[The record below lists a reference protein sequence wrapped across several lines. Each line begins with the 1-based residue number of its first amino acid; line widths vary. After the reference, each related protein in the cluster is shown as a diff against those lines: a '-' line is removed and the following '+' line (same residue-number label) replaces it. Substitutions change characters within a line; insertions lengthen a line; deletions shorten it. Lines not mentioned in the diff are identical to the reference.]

1 MSACS
6 SNKSYDLLLYIYIK
20 HSEKGVVF
28 MSTVIDSTHNETNT
42 IFSSKGEHPD
52 YPRMLQV
59 SKEAVTQ
66 SVFTYALGIKKWET
80 SSGYKRH
87 QLLFTI
93 VAGSDSSLQAIKSVI
108 SSGWSVSIGHGEK
121 GESDYRFKSDQAI
134 ETEKGAYDF
143 FTMNVGRNKKALAI
157 VHEDLRDQNE
167 FVLSL
172 DGKPSEDIQNLLGG
186 SKFGLNI
193 LDEWRETVYQVLEER
208 GYLEQLPLYFDKDM
222 FPNGLQL
229 FSIQLEEEQADELIS
244 ELIKTG
250 KIQFPEQRQGTGRHL
265 ESVDS
270 LTDYMMEYSDDMVE
284 KLSEK
289 VHPRHDPMYDDVAPV
304 ISQFPR
310 ELFPVQSHVTTA
322 VAKHLKTHKSAI
334 IQGEMSCGKSS
345 IMTAVAETVH
355 AYKNKS
361 GGYFSCL
368 MVPPSLTRKWP
379 DEIREIVPDADV
391 HVIEKTAQLIEFHA
405 HWTRQGRP
413 HPSKPT
419 FFVISFTTMR
429 GDARTVPATSFISK
443 KTALQ
448 KEDEERFPYRHGYY
462 CPDCGEPLQVKDDDI
477 HDGLSEEDAHEMN
490 SDASSEDNL
499 RVMEQSEFG
508 TSRRVNSG
516 KKPANAF
523 CMQCGASQWTKKTPV
538 RYESFGDWVAHEKQ
552 ICHAIDQQNPRLVTH
567 IQENQMNPPAQKGM
581 PRKVAAIEY
590 IRRKMNNFF
599 DITICDEIHEL
610 KGGMTAQGNALGALV
625 QASKKFVGGTGTLFG
640 GKAEDIYYIL
650 WRVFPHEMVNA
661 GYKFSQVRRFNEE
674 FGNIETTTYE
684 LDTDGEYS
692 NTNSRGGT
700 KRTEKVM
707 PGISPFIYGKFLVH
721 NTINVR
727 LKDVWPDPVEL
738 VDTPTILVDMNE
750 ELRQSYQQM
759 ITTFETEID
768 ARDDGYKL
776 YLPMTDYGVAYAD
789 NPFTFP
795 SATYLNEDR
804 KRETIWSATH
814 LNPDQLLPKEIKL
827 QEIIRT
833 EIAEQRKSIV
843 YVRDTGSS
851 VPERDVRPRLKHVLE
866 SVGAKVCILDTS
878 TTKTN
883 RRSDWLKQ
891 KMADEQYDVCI
902 VSQELVKVGLD
913 LLTTPTLI
921 YYQFSWSLFTI
932 NQSAKR
938 AWRIGQTEECRLFY
952 LAYKD
957 THQET
962 MATLIA
968 KKNKATAAIN
978 GDISSDGLS
987 AMLGDEGDLQ
997 SMLVNTIKNNGKVLK
1012 GSTEDWTAQHSDRAR
1027 EILANIGK
1035 SPKTRTV
1042 EEQLKQWMTEHMTGV
1057 TLKKALENLK
1067 DICLHI
1073 KAGDYIGFAIEKGNI
1088 LSIDPI
1094 EAFGM
1099 SLSFI
1104 PDGQILSFLMEP
1116 FKERKSTTAI
1126 PRMKQNTTPE
1136 DHLLDVIKVADTKK
1150 TKRISKKKAPVDGQ
1164 LAFDIF

>member
-1 MSACS
+1 
-6 SNKSYDLLLYIYIK
+6 
-20 HSEKGVVF
+20 
-28 MSTVIDSTHNETNT
+28 MSTVIDSTQNETSSV
-42 IFSSKGEHPD
+42 FSSEKEHPD
-52 YPRMLQV
+52 CPKMVQV
-59 SKEAVTQ
+59 NKDAVTQ
-66 SVFTYALGIKKWET
+66 SVFAYALGAKEWVNG
-80 SSGYKRH
+80 SGYKRH
-87 QLLFTI
+87 KLLFTI
-93 VAGSDSSLQAIKSVI
+93 VAGSDSSLQAIKSVVA
-108 SSGWSVSIGHGEK
+108 SGWSISFGHGEK
-121 GESDYRFKSDQAI
+121 GESDYRFTGGQAI
-134 ETEKGAYDF
+134 ETEKGKYDF

-167 FVLSL
+167 FILSL
-172 DGKPSEDIQNLLGG
+172 DGKPAEDIQNLLGG

-193 LDEWRETVYQVLEER
+193 LDEWRDTVYCVLSDK
-208 GYLEQLPLYFDKDM
+208 GHLEQLPLYFDESM
-222 FPNGLQL
+222 FPEGLQL
-229 FSIQLEEEQADELIS
+229 FSIGLKEEQADKLIS
-244 ELIKTG
+244 ELIKTK
-250 KIQFPEQRQGTGRHL
+250 KIQFPVQRKGTGVHL
-265 ESVDS
+265 ERVDN

-289 VHPRHDPMYDDVAPV
+289 VHPRHDPMYDDLAPV

-345 IMTAVAETVH
+345 IMTAVAETIH
-355 AYKNKS
+355 AYKNKA
-361 GGYFSCL
+361 GGYFACL

-379 DEIREIVPDADV
+379 DEIREIVPHANV
-391 HVIEKTAQLIEFHA
+391 HVIERTEQLIEFHSN
-405 HWTRQGRP
+405 WTRQGRFKP
-413 HPSKPT
+413 NKPT

-429 GDARTVPATSFISK
+429 GDARTVPATTFVSK
-443 KTALQ
+443 KTLLQ
-448 KEDEERFPYRHGYY
+448 KSDDERLPYRHGYY
-462 CPDCGEPLQVKDDDI
+462 CSDCGEPLQVKDDEQSDETT
-477 HDGLSEEDAHEMN
+477 DDSLPEDH
-490 SDASSEDNL
+490 L
-499 RVMEQSEFG
+499 RVMEKDEFG
-508 TSRRVNSG
+508 TSRRVHSG

-523 CMQCGASQWTKKTPV
+523 CMHCKSSQWTKKTPV
-538 RYESFGDWVAHEKQ
+538 RYASFKEWVMHEKK
-552 ICHAIDQQNPRLVTH
+552 ICHAISQQNSRLVNH
-567 IQENQMNPPAQKGM
+567 IQENQVKPPTKKGM

-590 IRRKMNNFF
+590 IRRKMNHFF

-650 WRVFPHEMVNA
+650 WRVFPHEMINA
-661 GYKFSQVRRFNEE
+661 GFEFSQVRRFNEE

-684 LDTDGEYS
+684 RDETGEYS

-727 LKDVWPDPVEL
+727 LRDVWPDPVEL
-738 VDTPTILVDMNE
+738 VDTPTILVDMND
-750 ELRQSYQQM
+750 ELRQIYNEM
-759 ITTFETEID
+759 ISTFETEIN
-768 ARDDGYKL
+768 ARKDGYKL

-795 SATYLNEDR
+795 DVAYLNEDR
-804 KRETIWSATH
+804 YRETIWNAKH
-814 LNPDQLLPKEIKL
+814 INPKQLLPKEKKL

-833 EIAEQRKSIV
+833 EMAEGRKSIV

-851 VPERDVRPRLKHVLE
+851 VAERDVRPRLKEVLE
-866 SVGAKVCILDTS
+866 SIDSKVCVLDTS

-883 RRSDWLKQ
+883 QRSDWLKQ
-891 KMADEQYDVCI
+891 KMVNEGYDVCI

-913 LLTTPTLI
+913 LLMTPTLI

-938 AWRIGQTEECRLFY
+938 AWRIGQTQECRLFY
-952 LAYKD
+952 LAYRD

-962 MATLIA
+962 MANLIA

-997 SMLVNTIKNNGKVLK
+997 SMLVNTIKNSGKVLK

-1035 SPKTRTV
+1035 EKKSLTP
-1042 EEQLKQWMTEHMTGV
+1042 EEQLKQWMKKHMTGI
-1057 TLKKALENLK
+1057 TLKKGIE
-1067 DICLHI
+1067 HI
-1073 KAGDYIGFAIEKGNI
+1073 EEIHHHIEKGSYIGFSIVQDNV

-1094 EAFGM
+1094 EAFGI

-1104 PDGQILSFLMEP
+1104 PEGQILSFLMEP
-1116 FKERKSTTAI
+1116 FKERKSSMT
-1126 PRMKQNTTPE
+1126 MSQNKQAE
-1136 DHLLDVIKVADTKK
+1136 DYLSNAIKVTDYKK